1 MFFFYVVQQRFL
13 NFYLGGNVQSP
24 SDFTWNI
31 IKQNVF
37 HSFVGVDEK
46 NSEHVSYMHYF
57 NTILS
62 WCIIIKNNEL
72 LIAIVLAASNKN
84 NNSSYIITV

>member
-1 MFFFYVVQQRFL
+1 MPIVIILCFFFYVVPTQQRFL
-13 NFYLGGNVQSP
+13 NFYLEVNVQSL

-37 HSFVGVDEK
+37 HSFVGVDKK

-72 LIAIVLAASNKN
+72 LIAIVLAAFK
-84 NNSSYIITV
+84 